1 MATIRLFRHYIPMAY
16 VLLGVLETLAFVLA
30 FYAGVQ
36 IRFWDADPAT
46 VDKVLPIFPK
56 AVVFAAALIL
66 CMGAMGLYQRHT
78 RDGFEGLMLRA
89 LAAFALSLLPL
100 SLMFYFAPG
109 LYLGRGA
116 LALAY
121 LLSFFA
127 VALLRGLFIRI
138 SDQSLLKRRVL
149 VLGTGKKA
157 AMIRGYRRA
166 SDMPGLNILGY
177 VRMGD
182 ADEKIDTEAIID
194 LEQGKLPEFVLDH
207 DIDELVVAVD
217 DRRRRLPVKE
227 LLDCKM
233 SGIEVVDLLSFFE
246 REMGEVKLDIL
257 DPSWLFLSD
266 GFQRGALRAY
276 GKRLFDV
283 TVTLLLMPFAL
294 PLMGLVAL
302 AVYLESGC
310 RGPIL
315 YYQTRVGENDR
326 PFRIVKFR
334 SMSVDAEKNGA
345 QWASAGDSRVT
356 RVGHVIRKV
365 RLDELPQLFNI
376 LKGDMSFVGP
386 RPERPEFVATLEKK
400 IPYYNERHRVKP
412 GLTGWAQISYQY
424 GASDEDAFRKHQYD
438 LYYVKNYS
446 LLLDLLILVQTAEVV
461 LMGKGA
467 H

>member
-16 VLLGVLETLAFVLA
+16 VLLGVLEAFAFILA
-30 FYAGVQ
+30 FYAGVE
-36 IRFWDADPAT
+36 IRFWNADQAT
-46 VDKVLPIFPK
+46 VEKVLPILPK
-56 AVVFAAALIL
+56 ALVFAAALIL
-66 CMGAMGLYQRHT
+66 SMGAMGLYQRHT
-78 RDGFEGLMLRA
+78 RDGFEGLLLRT

-121 LLSFFA
+121 LLSLVA
-127 VALLRGLFIRI
+127 VALLRAVFLRV

-182 ADEKIDTEAIID
+182 KDEKIDAEAIID
-194 LEQGKLPEFVLDH
+194 LDRPLPEFVRDH
-207 DIDELVVAVD
+207 DVDELVVAVD
-217 DRRRRLPVKE
+217 DRRRRLPVQE

-233 SGIEVVDLLSFFE
+233 AGIEVVDLLSFFE

-276 GKRLFDV
+276 SKRLFDV
-283 TVTLLLMPFAL
+283 TVTLLMMPFML

-310 RGPIL
+310 RGPVL
-315 YYQTRVGENDR
+315 YYQTRVGENGK
-326 PFRIVKFR
+326 PFRIIKFR

-345 QWASAGDSRVT
+345 QWASQGDSRIT

-386 RPERPEFVATLEKK
+386 RPERPEFVEGLEKK
-400 IPYYNERHRVKP
+400 IPYYGERHRVKP

>member
-16 VLLGVLETLAFVLA
+16 VLLGVLEALAFILA
-30 FYAGVQ
+30 FYAGVE
-36 IRFWDADPAT
+36 IRFWNADQAT
-46 VDKVLPIFPK
+46 IEKVLPIFPK
-56 AVVFAAALIL
+56 AVVFAIALIL
-66 CMGAMGLYQRHT
+66 SMGAMGLYQRHT
-78 RDGFEGLMLRA
+78 RDGFEGLLLRT

-121 LLSFFA
+121 LLSLIA
-127 VALLRGLFIRI
+127 VALLRAIFIRI

-182 ADEKIDTEAIID
+182 KDEKIDAEAIIELD
-194 LEQGKLPEFVLDH
+194 RPLPEFVLDH

-217 DRRRRLPVKE
+217 DRRRRLPVQE

-233 SGIEVVDLLSFFE
+233 AGVEVVDLLSFFE

-283 TVTLLLMPFAL
+283 TVTLLMMPFVL

-302 AVYLESGC
+302 AVYVEGGC
-310 RGPIL
+310 RGPVL
-315 YYQTRVGENDR
+315 YYQTRVGENGR
-326 PFRIVKFR
+326 PFRIIKFR
-334 SMSVDAEKNGA
+334 SMSVDAEKHGA
-345 QWASAGDSRVT
+345 QWASQGDSRIT
-356 RVGHVIRKV
+356 RVGQVIRKV

-386 RPERPEFVATLEKK
+386 RPERPEFVEGLEKK
-400 IPYYNERHRVKP
+400 IPYYGERHRVKP

-461 LMGKGA
+461 VMGKGA

>member
-1 MATIRLFRHYIPMAY
+1 MATIRLFRHYIPLGY
-16 VLLGVLETLAFVLA
+16 VLLGMLEALAFVLA
-30 FYAGVQ
+30 FHAGVE
-36 IRFWDADPAT
+36 IRFWNADPAT
-46 VDKVLPIFPK
+46 VEKVLPIFPK
-56 AVVFAAALIL
+56 AMVFASVLVL
-66 CMGAMGLYQRHT
+66 SMGAMGLYQRHT
-78 RDGFEGLMLRA
+78 RDGFEGLLLRT

-100 SLMFYFAPG
+100 ALIFYFVPG

-121 LLSFFA
+121 LLSLLA
-127 VALLRGLFIRI
+127 VALLRTVFLRI

-182 ADEKIDTEAIID
+182 KDENIEREAIIELD
-194 LEQGKLPEFVLDH
+194 RPLPEFVREH
-207 DIDELVVAVD
+207 EIDELVVAVD
-217 DRRRRLPVKE
+217 DRRRRLPVQA

-283 TVTLLLMPFAL
+283 TATLLMMPFML

-310 RGPIL
+310 RGPVL
-315 YYQTRVGENDR
+315 YYQTRVGENGK

-345 QWASAGDSRVT
+345 QWASEGDSRIT

-386 RPERPEFVATLEKK
+386 RPERPEFVEKLEKK
-400 IPYYNERHRVKP
+400 IPYYGERHRVKP